1 MVGRSGVR
9 RRLKIL
15 FPALLILC
23 SANFILFHRS
33 TGCGYLFNF
42 YRRQDGLQL
51 PKVRWWSGHQ
61 IMNKRRIPLRDLR
74 RSLD

>member
-33 TGCGYLFNF
+33 TGYVSYFGALSEGREGIQKCFQTDTFKIL
-42 YRRQDGLQL
+42 RSHL
-51 PKVRWWSGHQ
+51 PA
-61 IMNKRRIPLRDLR
+61 
-74 RSLD
+74 

>member
-33 TGCGYLFNF
+33 TGCVDFVNF
-42 YRRQDGLQL
+42 
-51 PKVRWWSGHQ
+51 S
-61 IMNKRRIPLRDLR
+61 IPLSGWSEFVSR
-74 RSLD
+74 

>member
-15 FPALLILC
+15 FPVLLILC

-33 TGCGYLFNF
+33 TGYL
-42 YRRQDGLQL
+42 DSIGKILHLQVL
-51 PKVRWWSGHQ
+51 GNSYVLSP
-61 IMNKRRIPLRDLR
+61 
-74 RSLD
+74 

>member
-33 TGCGYLFNF
+33 TGYVSYFVLFLGGGKIFSN
-42 YRRQDGLQL
+42 
-51 PKVRWWSGHQ
+51 
-61 IMNKRRIPLRDLR
+61 
-74 RSLD
+74 